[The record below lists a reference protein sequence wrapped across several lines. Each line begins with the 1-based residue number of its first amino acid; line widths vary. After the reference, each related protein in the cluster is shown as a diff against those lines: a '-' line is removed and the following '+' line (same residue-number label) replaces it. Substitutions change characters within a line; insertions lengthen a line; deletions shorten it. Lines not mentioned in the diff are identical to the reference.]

1 MKESAVAQPN
11 TKKLFELFELLQIRV
26 VSLRSKIGEFI
37 NNLLDKDM
45 YLTTEKKQEF
55 FKTFGSSEMDTGS
68 AEGQIALFSY
78 RIAHLTEHLKK
89 NKKDFSTQRSLI
101 KLVGKR
107 RRLLDYLKVKDI
119 SRYREIIKALNLRK

>member
-89 NKKDFSTQRSLI
+89 NKKDFSTQRALI

-107 RRLLDYLKVKDI
+107 RRLLDYLKIKDI
-119 SRYREIIKALNLRK
+119 SRYREIIKALSLRK